1 MNKSAIRGA
10 LACAFFILAVKTLAF
25 GAGGSLSA
33 YPSGSDVLISA
44 TGLSNVSGIE
54 IDATYE
60 PSSIGNAQVTK
71 LSGFQW
77 MIFVPNTTVQG
88 KFYIAMLSE
97 PPLSGSGPLVRI
109 SFPTTFSGAV
119 IMTINYRITFSDY
132 SIQRKTLKVTLNR
145 GTTQSSDTS
154 TTQSTDSL
162 VTSDQRQNPAGDPG
176 TSVTDG
182 TAQAP
187 SAGATS
193 GDAAHRGGTV
203 VLPGMITSGAVDNDA
218 RVSAGKPSAAEQT
231 APPEEPPQAQADGAN
246 ESGEQ
251 HASPPEAELP
261 VSEPEVKPAPVTQ
274 EGYAVLGSVVARFR
288 NYTGARAPKALMAL
302 FKEPVAD
309 TISQEPAICL
319 TDGKTAVRI
328 TVDLTGGEKAAPNF
342 ALRGAALKSLKKG
355 GENRWLVEALP
366 EAGAV
371 EATLII
377 VTGRKMVEYP
387 LTVAPRADVDMD
399 GKGRVTEADFLLFL
413 ARKPAGSSRSFDLN
427 GDGKVDYLDD
437 YIYTAN
443 YLVATEEQTTRN

>member
-1 MNKSAIRGA
+1 MKKSAI
-10 LACAFFILAVKTLAF
+10 LSVLVCAFFVLVVTTFAF

-44 TGLSNVSGIE
+44 TGLSNVDA
-54 IDATYE
+54 IDMTVTYD
-60 PSSIGNAQVTK
+60 PQALSNAQAMQ
-71 LSGFQW
+71 LSGFRW
-77 MIFVPNTTVQG
+77 AMFLPNTAAAGT
-88 KFYIAMLSE
+88 IRLAMLNTT
-97 PPLSGSGPLVRI
+97 PLSGSGPLAKI
-109 SFPTTFSGAV
+109 SFSQGGKGATGVTIVYQIISGDA
-119 IMTINYRITFSDY
+119 S
-132 SIQRKTLKVTLNR
+132 RKGNLKVTLNG
-145 GTTQSSDTS
+145 GTTQSTESSTS
-154 TTQSTDSL
+154 QPTESS
-162 VTSDQRQNPAGDPG
+162 VNAGQGENLADG
-176 TSVTDG
+176 SGASAMDG
-182 TAQAP
+182 TAQVP
-187 SAGATS
+187 SAGETS
-193 GDAAHRGGTV
+193 GDAAYRGGAV

-231 APPEEPPQAQADGAN
+231 APVEESPQVQANDAN
-246 ESGEQ
+246 ETGEQ
-251 HASPPEAELP
+251 HGPLPEAERP
-261 VSEPEVKPAPVTQ
+261 VPEPEAKPAPVTQ

-288 NYTGARAPKALMAL
+288 DYTGVRTPKALMAL

-309 TISQEPAICL
+309 SISQDPAICL

-355 GENRWLVEALP
+355 DGNRWLVEALP

-413 ARKPAGSSRSFDLN
+413 ARKSVGPVRSFDLN

-443 YLVATEEQTTRN
+443 YLTATDEKKTRN